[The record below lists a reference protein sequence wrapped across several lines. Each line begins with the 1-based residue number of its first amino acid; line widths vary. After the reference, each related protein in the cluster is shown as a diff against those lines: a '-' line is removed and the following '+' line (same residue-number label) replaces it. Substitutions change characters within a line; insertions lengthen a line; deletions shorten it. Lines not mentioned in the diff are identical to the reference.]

1 MLSGT
6 KPFPGSSSSVDVCRL
21 ETGMPNGNP
30 TTELIF
36 GVHTHFEKP
45 TADCIKWLNS
55 EQLPET
61 WATSGPHN
69 SQSKI
74 SY

>member
-1 MLSGT
+1 
-6 KPFPGSSSSVDVCRL
+6 
-21 ETGMPNGNP
+21 MPNGNP
-30 TTELIF
+30 TTKLIF

-45 TADCIKWLNS
+45 AADCIKWLNS